1 MNLWNNLNTLWLLC
15 VVSMAGI
22 IGMILVDGVW
32 DIVLLIV
39 AALPI
44 ILAILIHLFG
54 TALRVYL
61 EQKQERE
68 RQERAEAE
76 RAERERQ
83 ETERRREAEQ
93 QA

>member
-1 MNLWNNLNTLWLLC
+1 MQLWNNLNTLWLLC

-44 ILAILIHLFG
+44 ILA
-54 TALRVYL
+54 VY
-61 EQKQERE
+61 
-68 RQERAEAE
+68 RAN
-76 RAERERQ
+76 RLKKG
-83 ETERRREAEQ
+83 
-93 QA
+93 